1 MKFLFN
7 LYLLSVNFFFHFI
20 EDETAKE
27 EGCSSNGRAVAEGFG
42 RENKERI
49 VSVYKYFDN
58 LQTNPFQG
66 QKGGKQYCF

>member
-1 MKFLFN
+1 MKFLLN
-7 LYLLSVNFFFHFI
+7 LYLLSVNFFFHFT

-49 VSVYKYFDN
+49 VSAYR
-58 LQTNPFQG
+58 
-66 QKGGKQYCF
+66 YCDILYID